1 MNKQEIE
8 KAIGILRGDKEA
20 FVQVNHGGFDGKI
33 KAFELAI
40 SALEHQLTNG
50 WIPVDRELPS
60 SDGRFE
66 VTIKGSKGKR
76 RVEMCDFHKE
86 AHGYKW
92 GHRYDYPNVTAWRKR
107 PEPWK
112 EDLS

>member
-8 KAIGILRGDKEA
+8 KAIKAIKLLFDYNVYGIGSNDAR
-20 FVQVNHGGFDGKI
+20 I
-33 KAFELAI
+33 AI

-50 WIPVDRELPS
+50 WIPADRELPS

-66 VTIKGSKGKR
+66 VTIKASKGKR

-107 PEPWK
+107 PEPYK
-112 EDLS
+112 EETE

>member
-1 MNKQEIE
+1 MNDQEIK
-8 KAIGILRGDKEA
+8 KAISNINYGLHYEDCGNMVVVTKFA
-20 FVQVNHGGFDGKI
+20 AHQ
-33 KAFELAI
+33 AI
-40 SALEHQLTNG
+40 SALTQQLTNG
-50 WIPVDRELPS
+50 WIPVSSELPS

-76 RVEMCDFHKE
+76 HVEICDFHKE

-107 PEPWK
+107 PEPYK
-112 EDLS
+112 EETE